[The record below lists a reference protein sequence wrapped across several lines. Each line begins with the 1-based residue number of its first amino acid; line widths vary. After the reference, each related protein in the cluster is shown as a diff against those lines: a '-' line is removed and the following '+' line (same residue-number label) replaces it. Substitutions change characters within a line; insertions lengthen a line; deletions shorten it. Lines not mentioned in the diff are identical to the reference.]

1 MPANQPLWLRTV
13 LRVERAIG
21 EPIESAVRSDTYYDL
36 VSTTT
41 RARRKVT
48 GTAEGVSRR
57 CLHLL
62 NLPAGSDIRSMRQ
75 QLARMERRLN
85 QLSDDVSELD
95 GSEHTIGGEMNPRV
109 PSTLNPGDLLQ
120 RLNRDV
126 ERSVLRARN
135 GIRYVRGT
143 HRPAAWGDAE
153 GSRVEERQG
162 GALALPGR

>member
-1 MPANQPLWLRTV
+1 MPTDQPLWLRAV

-21 EPIESAVRSDTYYDL
+21 EPIESAVRSDRYFEL

-41 RARRKVT
+41 RVRRKVS

-62 NLPAGSDIRSMRQ
+62 NLPAGSDIRNMRQ

-95 GSEHTIGGEMNPRV
+95 GSGP
-109 PSTLNPGDLLQ
+109 PP
-120 RLNRDV
+120 
-126 ERSVLRARN
+126 
-135 GIRYVRGT
+135 
-143 HRPAAWGDAE
+143 DAK
-153 GSRVEERQG
+153 
-162 GALALPGR
+162 